1 MFCLNYISLSTGG
14 LGDEVFKLTFSKA
27 GTYTYKCLIHDGM
40 EGTVKVGS

>member
-1 MFCLNYISLSTGG
+1 MGWRLVPEHRTLFDGG
-14 LGDEVFKLTFSKA
+14 FFKLTFAKA